1 MRHRV
6 RREQSAFLHTN
17 ERVARVTTTDEE
29 TILYDGAAGKLAAT
43 HAGSGNFAVIEE
55 TGEDFNFGLLIN
67 EIGDHSGT
75 VPLSACP
82 SVIVVNADGEWTLKA
97 E

>member
-1 MRHRV
+1 
-6 RREQSAFLHTN
+6 
-17 ERVARVTTTDEE
+17 
-29 TILYDGAAGKLAAT
+29 
-43 HAGSGNFAVIEE
+43 VIEE

-67 EIGDHSGT
+67 EIGDYSGT
-75 VPLSACP
+75 FPLSAGR

>member
-1 MRHRV
+1 M
-6 RREQSAFLHTN
+6 
-17 ERVARVTTTDEE
+17 
-29 TILYDGAAGKLAAT
+29 
-43 HAGSGNFAVIEE
+43 IEE